1 MKNFEEEIQRQVEE
15 GRAPSTDANTRAY
28 QRVFDALS
36 QEPEFEL
43 PAHFEDRVLKSIE
56 ANEKATERKE
66 TYWLITGIFVLI
78 IASIIGA
85 ILVGFKPSFGAFG
98 FLSRHTGLFI
108 FAVVFIL
115 LLQWVD
121 RKIVHRT
128 IS

>member
-28 QRVFDALS
+28 QRVFDALK
-36 QEPEFEL
+36 QEPDFEL
-43 PAHFEDRVLKSIE
+43 PARFEDNVLQTIE
-56 ANEKATERKE
+56 ATEKATERKE
-66 TYWLITGIFVLI
+66 TYWLIAGVFVLI
-78 IASIIGA
+78 MASIIGA
-85 ILVGFKPSFGAFG
+85 ILVGFKPSFGAFE
-98 FLSRHTGLFI
+98 FLSRYTGLFI
-108 FAVVFIL
+108 FGVVFIL